1 MHWSKFKR
9 IKLIECPFCKTR
21 DVFGITEEK
30 NIHIAKCL
38 NCKKP
43 FYITVTKFAFYC
55 EDIEYSSEPITIRTT
70 IGIE

>member
-38 NCKKP
+38 NCKK
-43 FYITVTKFAFYC
+43 KFFGN
-55 EDIEYSSEPITIRTT
+55 PITFFYAKTCNNCSYD
-70 IGIE
+70 GENS